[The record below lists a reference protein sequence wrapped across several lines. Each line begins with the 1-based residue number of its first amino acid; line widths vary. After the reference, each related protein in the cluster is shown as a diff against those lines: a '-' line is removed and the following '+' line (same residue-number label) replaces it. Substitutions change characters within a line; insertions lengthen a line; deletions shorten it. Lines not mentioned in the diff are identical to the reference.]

1 MKIYARH
8 CASIF
13 LICGLALYALC
24 DESDKIKFF
33 RMAAEQG
40 SVDAQINLAV
50 YYITGEG
57 VETDIE
63 KATYWF
69 MKAAEQGDAMAQ
81 HNLALNYEDGKG
93 IEKDFIEAFKWMRK
107 SAEQRYPPS
116 LYSLARMY
124 ENGIGCKKDRVKAE
138 ELYKIAFDALNKC
151 SAKELEDKYL
161 YFFLAKMYYDGKGV
175 TKDLTKAFELY
186 GKSAELG
193 DCAALCNLGEMYL
206 KGESVEKDYNKAL
219 ELFNQALE
227 CNELLPVRCAK
238 YNLGKMYLKGE
249 GVERNYEKA
258 FVFLSE
264 SAEQGEAE
272 AQFNLGVMYANGLGV
287 AKDESKAAMWLQ
299 KSAESGNADAQYNL
313 GVMYANGLGVAKDVS
328 KAVEWYRKS
337 AEQGEVKAQFNLGVL
352 HTVHKK
358 SVLDLNL
365 SMTSIPGKNYLMSKY
380 EVTQQLWSDVMGYNP
395 SYFTGDFN
403 RPVECVSWNTCQRF
417 LEKLNSLPEVKAS
430 GLKYRFPTQEEWEY
444 ACRAG
449 ATGAYCKLA
458 DGTEITDDTLNT
470 VSYFLVNSSSKTHP
484 IGNKD
489 CNAFGLYDMIGN
501 VSEWTVTSDGVCRIY
516 CGGSWN
522 SVAVDCMVGS
532 KAKGNPNYRNITV
545 GLRLCA
551 SKIAK

>member
-40 SVDAQINLAV
+40 SVDAQINMAV

-69 MKAAEQGDAMAQ
+69 MKAAEQGDAQAQ
-81 HNLALNYEDGKG
+81 HNLALNYENGEG
-93 IEKDFIEAFKWMRK
+93 IEKDFIKAFKWMRK
-107 SAEQRYPPS
+107 AAEQRYPPS

-161 YFFLAKMYYDGKGV
+161 YCFLAEMYYDGKGV
-175 TKDLTKAFELY
+175 AKDLTKAFELY
-186 GKSAELG
+186 SKAAEVGSL
-193 DCAALCNLGEMYL
+193 AALCKLGEMYL
-206 KGESVEKDYNKAL
+206 KGEGVKKDYDKAF
-219 ELFNQALE
+219 ELFSEAANDNVTSTGSEA
-227 CNELLPVRCAK
+227 RCS
-238 YNLGKMYLKGE
+238 LGKMYLKGE
-249 GVERNYEKA
+249 GVPKDYSKA
-258 FVFLSE
+258 FAFLSK
-264 SAEQGEAE
+264 SAESGNAE
-272 AQFNLGVMYANGLGV
+272 AQYNLGVMYNNGLGV
-287 AKDESKAAMWLQ
+287 AKDESKAAMWYQ
-299 KSAESGNADAQYNL
+299 KSAKSGDVKAQYNL
-313 GVMYANGLGVAKDVS
+313 GVMYAVR
-328 KAVEWYRKS
+328 EM
-337 AEQGEVKAQFNLGVL
+337 
-352 HTVHKK
+352 K
-358 SVLDLNL
+358 SVSELNSL
-365 SMTSIPGKNYLMSKY
+365 MISIPGKDYMMSKY

-395 SYFTGDFN
+395 SYFKGDIN

>member
-1 MKIYARH
+1 
-8 CASIF
+8 
-13 LICGLALYALC
+13 
-24 DESDKIKFF
+24 
-33 RMAAEQG
+33 MAAEQG
-40 SVDAQINLAV
+40 SVDAQVNMAV

-69 MKAAEQGDAMAQ
+69 MKAAEQGDAQAQ
-81 HNLALNYEDGKG
+81 HNLALNYENGEG
-93 IEKDFIEAFKWMRK
+93 IEKDFIKAFKWMRK
-107 SAEQRYPPS
+107 AAEQRYPPS

-124 ENGIGCKKDRVKAE
+124 ENGIGCKKDRVKAG

-161 YFFLAKMYYDGKGV
+161 YCFLAEMYYDGKGV
-175 TKDLTKAFELY
+175 AKDLTKAFELY
-186 GKSAELG
+186 SKAAEVGSL
-193 DCAALCNLGEMYL
+193 AALCDLGEMYL
-206 KGESVEKDYNKAL
+206 KGEGVKKDYDKAF
-219 ELFNQALE
+219 ELFSEAANDNVTSTGSEA
-227 CNELLPVRCAK
+227 RC
-238 YNLGKMYLKGE
+238 NLGKMYLKGE
-249 GVERNYEKA
+249 GVPKDYSKA
-258 FVFLSE
+258 FAFLS
-264 SAEQGEAE
+264 
-272 AQFNLGVMYANGLGV
+272 
-287 AKDESKAAMWLQ
+287 
-299 KSAESGNADAQYNL
+299 KSAESGNAEAQYNL
-313 GVMYANGLGVAKDVS
+313 GVMYAVR
-328 KAVEWYRKS
+328 EM
-337 AEQGEVKAQFNLGVL
+337 
-352 HTVHKK
+352 K
-358 SVLDLNL
+358 SVSELNSL
-365 SMTSIPGKNYLMSKY
+365 MISIPGKDYMMSKY
-380 EVTQQLWSDVMGYNP
+380 EVTQNLWTEVMGYNP
-395 SYFTGDFN
+395 SYFKGDIN

-417 LEKLNSLPEVKAS
+417 LERLNSLPEVKAS

-470 VSYFLVNSSSKTHP
+470 VSYFLVNSSSTTHP

>member
-1 MKIYARH
+1 M
-8 CASIF
+8 F
-13 LICGLALYALC
+13 FICSPLFYALC
-24 DESDKIKFF
+24 DEPDNIKYF
-33 RMAAEQG
+33 RKAAEQG
-40 SVDAQINLAV
+40 FVDAQINLAV
-50 YYITGEG
+50 YYTTGEG
-57 VETDIE
+57 VPVDLE

-69 MKAAEQGDAMAQ
+69 MKAAEQGDAQAQ
-81 HNLALNYEDGKG
+81 YNLALNYKNGVG
-93 IEKDFIEAFKWMRK
+93 VEKDESSAFEWYQK
-107 SAEQRYPPS
+107 SAMQGYPVS
-116 LYSLARMY
+116 LYALAELY
-124 ENGIGCKKDRVKAE
+124 EKGECCIKDSAKAE

-186 GKSAELG
+186 SKSAELG

-272 AQFNLGVMYANGLGV
+272 AQ
-287 AKDESKAAMWLQ
+287 
-299 KSAESGNADAQYNL
+299 YNL

-358 SVLDLNL
+358 SVSDLNL
-365 SMTSIPGKNYLMSKY
+365 SMTSIPGKNYMMSKY

-395 SYFTGDFN
+395 SYFKGDVN